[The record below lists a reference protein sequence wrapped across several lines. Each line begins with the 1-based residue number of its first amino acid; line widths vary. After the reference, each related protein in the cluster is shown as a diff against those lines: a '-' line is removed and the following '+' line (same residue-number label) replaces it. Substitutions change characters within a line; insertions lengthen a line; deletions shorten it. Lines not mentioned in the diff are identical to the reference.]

1 MLDAEHTVKPASAPG
16 LTLQNPYC
24 ARYAVD
30 GDMVAR
36 QGAMVAYRGDLKIQT
51 KGQGIGKF
59 LKRAVTGEGV
69 ALMEVTGRGEM
80 WFAEEARNV
89 FILDIGHDDQ
99 YTIAGKSVLC
109 FDSSLSYEIRM
120 VKGAGMVGGGLFNC
134 VFDGTGKL
142 AVTSHGEPM
151 VIPVSPDAPVYVDT
165 DAVVGW
171 SSSLQASVNRSES
184 MKSFIK
190 GGSGEAFQLRLDG
203 SGFVVVQPSEGLPYP
218 TESGSGGGLGGL
230 LGN

>member
-1 MLDAEHTVKPASAPG
+1 MLDAEHTVQPATTPG
-16 LTLQNPYC
+16 LSLQNPYC

-30 GDMVAR
+30 GDVMAR

-51 KGQGIGKF
+51 KGQGLGKF

-69 ALMEVTGRGEM
+69 ALMEVSGRGEI
-80 WFAEEARNV
+80 WFADESRNV
-89 FILDIGHDDQ
+89 FVLDVGHDDQ
-99 YTIAGKSVLC
+99 YTISGKSVLC

-134 VFDGTGKL
+134 VFDGAGKL

-151 VIPVSPDAPVYVDT
+151 VIPVSPDAPVFVDT
-165 DAVVGW
+165 DAVVAW
-171 SSSLQASVNRSES
+171 SSALQASVNRSES
-184 MKSFIK
+184 MRSFVK
-190 GGSGEAFQLRLDG
+190 GGSGEAFQLKLEG

-218 TESGSGGGLGGL
+218 TDSSGGGLGGL
-230 LGN
+230 LSN